1 MTVMHKR
8 LMVFSIIAA
17 ILTTGGLVVMAQAN
31 NNMESQ
37 QQSQPEAGSIDPDSG
52 EFENFI
58 EAMGDVQAIQEEMS
72 VRVDEIISDASMDED
87 RFMEIHQQTQFGS
100 ESMDLSSAEE
110 EEYEALANEI
120 NSTQQSFQEEMI
132 EVIEDRDLTVDRF
145 NAIVYSVQ
153 QDPELR
159 DALNDSL

>member
-17 ILTTGGLVVMAQAN
+17 ILTTGGLAVMAQAN
-31 NNMESQ
+31 NNMESE

-72 VRVDEIISDASMDED
+72 VRVDEIISEASMDED

-100 ESMDLSSAEE
+100 ESADLSSAEE
-110 EEYEALANEI
+110 EEYQALADEI
-120 NSTQQSFQEEMI
+120 NST
-132 EVIEDRDLTVDRF
+132 
-145 NAIVYSVQ
+145 
-153 QDPELR
+153 
-159 DALNDSL
+159 

>member
-1 MTVMHKR
+1 MTGMHKR
-8 LMVFSIIAA
+8 LMVFAIIA
-17 ILTTGGLVVMAQAN
+17 
-31 NNMESQ
+31 
-37 QQSQPEAGSIDPDSG
+37 
-52 EFENFI
+52 
-58 EAMGDVQAIQEEMS
+58 AMGDVQAIQEEMS

-100 ESMDLSSAEE
+100 ESMELSSAEE

-145 NAIVYSVQ
+145 NAIVDSVQ